1 MSDILEKVIRTTEVG
16 ADGGGI
22 LKPEQSDRFID
33 YMFDATVLLNGGN
46 CRTHKMKSPVAEIDK
61 VAVGQRIVRV
71 ATEAVDTG
79 ENAGAT
85 FTKISLTTVKLRLD
99 WELSSESLEDNLE
112 GDALE
117 DHIARLMA
125 TQFGNDLEDIA
136 INGDTASADGTLKAF
151 DGWYKRALATAHV
164 VDNGG
169 AALTLATFNKML
181 KAMPRKFMQKRG
193 ELKFYTG
200 SNAIQDYLY
209 SYVQAGSVPWQGP
222 RADEARNGAVRT
234 EGPAG
239 FSAGSAFG
247 VPIWEIPLF
256 TEDQAG
262 TYSGASGSH
271 THVELTFPQNRILG
285 IKREIEVFREF
296 KPKKDAIEYTVYCRA
311 GTQIE
316 NSDAYVVAKNV
327 KISA

>member
-33 YMFDATVLLNGGN
+33 YMFDATVLLKGD
-46 CRTHKMKSPVAEIDK
+46 CRTHRMKSPVAEIDK
-61 VAVGQRIVRV
+61 VAVGQRLVRV

-85 FTKISLTTVKLRLD
+85 FTKISLTTTKLRLD

-117 DHIARLMA
+117 DHIARLMS

-136 INGDTASADGTLKAF
+136 INGDTASSDGSLKAF
-151 DGWYKRALATAHV
+151 DGWYKRALAGAHV

-169 AALTLATFNKML
+169 NGLTLATFNKML
-181 KAMPRKFMQKRG
+181 KAMPRKFMQKRA
-193 ELKFYTG
+193 ELRFYTG

-222 RADEARNGAVRT
+222 RSDQARENPVRT
-234 EGPAG
+234 EGAAG
-239 FSAGSAFG
+239 FNAGSAFG
-247 VPIWEIPLF
+247 VPVWEVPLYI
-256 TEDQAG
+256 EDAAG

-271 THVELTFPQNRILG
+271 GHVELTFGKNRILG
-285 IKREIEVFREF
+285 IKREIEVYREF

-316 NSDAYVVAKNV
+316 NTDAYVVARNV
-327 KISA
+327 KITA